1 MASKKKAFKFPD
13 NPHRGREDLYKDS
26 HLCAHKLRTKQALAF
41 LRLARE
47 MYPEEYHN
55 SRLRQYVATLVNKKN
70 TDRLLNNLEKAPG
83 KNEQG
88 GTGEL
93 HRYYAPF
100 FSALIRNPVT
110 LPIVYNVINEYYRR
124 QQKRNYKKSYVNKE
138 KVSIAGAG
146 YHAQLLINQVMD
158 ADPDLVKNIVIHEG
172 SKQVGGQFAVGPNP
186 AFKLNSQVG
195 AFNPSFPNTAG
206 RRGTTITNGDC
217 AVVDPSF
224 CTGDVYP
231 DQNIMGA
238 TILVNLMLSGVR
250 VNLQSHVDNISQVR
264 GMRVIATGLPK
275 SQSVGDDVR
284 SFFSDAKSTS
294 SAGRIRYSLLS
305 NLSYFQENGK
315 YMTSPDFFALLADEN
330 NVEPLESLGRCVAVI
345 GDGDSAKSVVAS
357 LLDGHGT
364 RQRMVAENIL
374 WIGQK
379 STNGRDFCESNR
391 PRYTA
396 PPVPGAFFDRGEL
409 NLPEDARAS
418 YNLQQAYDNQRR
430 ELAYLLLQAQLSLS
444 LPRAFFN
451 INRQLIFGD
460 TSYHPALNSK
470 RYFPYSVGSMQKNLE
485 SSLDALKETPKQK
498 IEGRG
503 EVDVSLLGCDQVFTQ
518 AVQYLQSLLPRLVPS
533 EKDNVIGASA
543 IADQLEE
550 YRKALLQNISERFI
564 RPVDLRFTT
573 IHGIKAINGEMQM
586 ILECRDE
593 SQLQSLSLSYS
604 SYKIESFADISA
616 DNNVSLSKKVLE
628 SRIDTCR
635 YHFAVDSVI
644 DCRGGRPPKKNVFAG
659 IAGVKGDDLIYGVSQ
674 PDTPIAR
681 IIQRFGGVANIYA
694 VGPCAGIPLTDLA
707 RSQRPALQSVTKNVD
722 STWYLGPATEA
733 FATDVMIP
741 YLRTA

>member
-26 HLCAHKLRTKQALAF
+26 HLCAHKLRTKQVLAF

-124 QQKRNYKKSYVNKE
+124 QQKRNYEKSYVNKE

-250 VNLQSHVDNISQVR
+250 VNLQSHVDNISQGQNMSVF
-264 GMRVIATGLPK
+264 ATGLPK
-275 SQSVGDDVR
+275 CQSVGDDIQDA
-284 SFFSDAKSTS
+284 FSYPDSTNT
-294 SAGRIRYSLLS
+294 RKKLRDNLLS
-305 NLSYFQENGK
+305 NLKFFRENGK
-315 YMTSPDFFALLADEN
+315 YMTSAEFFALLANKDQL
-330 NVEPLESLGRCVAVI
+330 EPLEGFGRCVAVV
-345 GDGDSAKSVVAS
+345 GNGDSAKSVVAS
-357 LLDGHGT
+357 LLNGHGT
-364 RQRMVAENIL
+364 RQRMVAETIL

-379 STNGRDFCESNR
+379 NINGRDFCESNR

-396 PPVPGAFFDRGEL
+396 PPVPGAFFDRGDL

-444 LPRAFFN
+444 LPRKFSDIDRQNLFN
-451 INRQLIFGD
+451 NTDPRC
-460 TSYHPALNSK
+460 PE
-470 RYFPYSVGSMQKNLE
+470 RYFPYSVVGVQRNLK

-503 EVDVSLLGCDQVFTQ
+503 EVDVSLLGRDQVFTQ
-518 AVQYLQSLLPRLVPS
+518 ALQYLQSLLPRLMPS
-533 EKDNVIGASA
+533 KKDNVIGATA
-543 IADQLEE
+543 IAHKLEG
-550 YRKALLQNISERFI
+550 YRMQLLQDISERFI
-564 RPVDLRFTT
+564 RPVPLRFAT
-573 IHGIKAINGEMQM
+573 IHGIGKSSVKQIQM
-586 ILECRDE
+586 ILECSDRFGPDSPNE
-593 SQLQSLSLSYS
+593 E
-604 SYKIESFADISA
+604 KIECLADAGNSSACEGLRISRK
-616 DNNVSLSKKVLE
+616 VSLGQ
-628 SRIDTCR
+628 DC
-635 YHFAVDSVI
+635 FAVDSVI

>member
-13 NPHRGREDLYKDS
+13 NPHRGREDLYKNS
-26 HLCAHKLRTKQALAF
+26 HLCAHKLRTKQTLAF
-41 LRLARE
+41 LRLAKE
-47 MYPEEYHN
+47 MYPEEYNN
-55 SRLRQYVATLVNKKN
+55 SRLRKYVATLVNKEN
-70 TDRLLNNLEKAPG
+70 TDRLLHGLQKTPG

-110 LPIVYNVINEYYRR
+110 LPIVYDVINEYYRR
-124 QQKRNYKKSYVNKE
+124 QQYDLPDSRE

-158 ADPDLVKNIVIHEG
+158 ADPGLVENIVIYEG
-172 SKQVGGQFAVGPNP
+172 SKQVGGQFAVGPNQ

-195 AFNPSFPNTAG
+195 VFDPSFPNTAG

-231 DQNIMGA
+231 GQHIMGA

-250 VNLQSHVDNISQVR
+250 VDLESYVDNIPQGQNMSVF
-264 GMRVIATGLPK
+264 ATGLPK
-275 SQSVGDDVR
+275 CQSVDDDIQDA
-284 SFFSDAKSTS
+284 FSYPDSTNT
-294 SAGRIRYSLLS
+294 RKKLRDNLLS
-305 NLSYFQENGK
+305 NLKFFRENGK
-315 YMTSPDFFALLADEN
+315 YMTSAEFFALLANKDIL
-330 NVEPLESLGRCVAVI
+330 EPLESLGRCVAVI

-396 PPVPGAFFDRGEL
+396 PPVPGAFFDRGDL
-409 NLPEDARAS
+409 NLTEDARAS

-444 LPRAFFN
+444 LPRKFSDIDRQNLFN
-451 INRQLIFGD
+451 NTDPRC
-460 TSYHPALNSK
+460 PE
-470 RYFPYSVGSMQKNLE
+470 RYFPYSVVGVQRNLK